1 MKVSVVVPIY
11 NAEKYLD
18 TSIGTLLKQTYTDVE
33 IILVDNGSSDKSL
46 EMCHRYANN
55 DNRVQVAHTDD
66 NIGTGAARNLGVS
79 KATGEYICFLDADD
93 WFDSSLIE
101 KYISAIDGKDFA
113 ICGYSAFRDDA
124 DVIDRHNFGSH
135 TFNTKE
141 EVREYVATWFPDG
154 RVGFTG
160 NKFYKLSVI
169 RGNNIKFP
177 ELSRLE
183 DGFFNLEFFSYA
195 SSGVVI
201 PDELYHY
208 RLASASVVVQ
218 KHNQDYANLVIS
230 LTDAT
235 LKKRSEWNLST
246 STDEAYRFCLN
257 ELGTSIE
264 NAFVGD
270 WKMSYQDRKAYLK
283 QMITTSTY
291 QDGFKYLDLIGNYR
305 KLLHI
310 LLNSNCF
317 ILLELLVRI
326 KTFGKGKLTWLYYK
340 LKK

>member
-18 TSIGTLLKQTYTDVE
+18 TSIGTLLKQTYTDIE
-33 IILVDNGSSDKSL
+33 IILVDNGSSDKTL
-46 EMCHRYANN
+46 EICHHYANN
-55 DNRVQVAHTDD
+55 DNRVQVVHTDD

-124 DVIDRHNFGSH
+124 DVIDSHSFGPH
-135 TFNTKE
+135 TFNAKE

-160 NKFYKLSVI
+160 NKFYKLSI
-169 RGNNIKFP
+169 IKGNNIKFP

-183 DGFFNLEFFSYA
+183 DGFFNLEFFSHA

-208 RLASASVVVQ
+208 RLAPASAVVQ
-218 KHNQDYANLVIS
+218 KHNQEYADLVIS

-235 LKKRSEWNLST
+235 LEKRKEWNLVT
-246 STDEAYRFCLN
+246 PTDEAYRFCLN

-264 NAFVGD
+264 NAFIGE
-270 WKMSYQDRKAYLK
+270 WGMNYLLRKDYLT
-283 QMITTSTY
+283 QLTLIDTY
-291 QDGFKYLDLIGNYR
+291 QDAIEYLELIGKYR
-305 KLLHI
+305 RLLHI
-310 LLNSNCF
+310 LLNSKHF
-317 ILLELLVRI
+317 VLLELLVRL
-326 KTFGKGKLTWLYYK
+326 KTFGKGKLAWLYYR

>member
-11 NAEKYLD
+11 NSSKYLD
-18 TSIGTLLKQTYTDVE
+18 LSIGTLLKQTHTDIE
-33 IILVDNGSSDKSL
+33 IILVDNGSTDNSL
-46 EMCHRYANN
+46 EICNCYAEK
-55 DNRVQVAHTDD
+55 DNRIQVIHTDD

-79 KATGEYICFLDADD
+79 KATGEYVCFLDADD
-93 WFDSSLIE
+93 WFDATLLE
-101 KYISAIDGKDFA
+101 KYVNRIDGKDFA
-113 ICGYSAFRDDA
+113 ICGYLAFRDDA
-124 DVIDRHNFGSH
+124 DLIDSHSFGTH

-169 RGNNIKFP
+169 KDNEIVFP

-195 SSGVVI
+195 NSGIVI
-201 PDELYHY
+201 PEELYHY
-208 RLASASVVVQ
+208 RLAPASVIVQ
-218 KHNQDYANLVIS
+218 KHNRDYADLVIM

-235 LKKRSEWNLST
+235 LEKRKEWNLNT
-246 STDEAYRFCLN
+246 PTDEAYRFCLN

-264 NAFVGD
+264 NTFVGD
-270 WKMSYQDRKAYLK
+270 WGMGYIFRKNYLS
-283 QMITTSTY
+283 QLTLIDTY
-291 QDGFKYLDLIGNYR
+291 EDAIEHLDLIGRYR
-305 KLLHI
+305 RLLHI
-310 LLNSNCF
+310 LLNSEHF

-326 KTFGKGKLTWLYYK
+326 KTFGKGKLTWLYYQ